1 MDQQLTMT
9 AAAERLGITRTT
21 LRRLVREGTLPALDN
36 PLDKRERLIP
46 VSAIEQ
52 LEREGARSRVR
63 PRTIGIVS
71 DGRLQSEDID
81 AYLNE
86 HWQPE

>member
-1 MDQQLTMT
+1 MEQGLTMT

-21 LRRLVREGTLPALDN
+21 LRRLVREGELPTLNN
-36 PLDKRERLIP
+36 PLDRRERLIP

-52 LEREGARSRVR
+52 LERESPRSRAR

-71 DGRLQSEDID
+71 DGRLQSKDVDE
-81 AYLNE
+81 YLRA